1 MNKISLIRLLI
12 FSILLTII
20 LFFYANLNLLT
31 FSSSNIDNTLP
42 EPNIKLPSENKINNN
57 ASLDDAKKLNYNFE
71 LVGIRG
77 NNPDSTIIILDSGKY
92 RLINQ
97 GDSVV
102 GNISFE
108 RIDGSRAYFYNGQE
122 YSYLDIIGTE
132 ESFNKSKLKPS
143 GN

>member
-1 MNKISLIRLLI
+1 MNKISLIRLTI
-12 FSILLTII
+12 FSILLVII
-20 LFFYANLNLLT
+20 LFFYANLSLLT
-31 FSSSNIDNTLP
+31 FTSSNIDNTLP
-42 EPNIKLPSENKINNN
+42 EPSIKLPSVNKLSNN

-92 RLINQ
+92 RLISQ
-97 GDSVV
+97 GDSVI
-102 GNISFE
+102 GNISFD

>member
-1 MNKISLIRLLI
+1 MNKISVIKLTII
-12 FSILLTII
+12 SILLVII
-20 LFFYANLNLLT
+20 LLFYSNLSLLT
-31 FSSSNIDNTLP
+31 FTSSNINDTLP
-42 EPNIKLPSENKINNN
+42 KPNIKLPTENKVSNN
-57 ASLDDAKKLNYNFE
+57 ASLDEAKKLNYNFE

-77 NNPDSTIIILDSGKY
+77 NNPSSTIIILDSGKY

-132 ESFNKSKLKPS
+132 ESFNKSKLKPG